1 MSEDKENIAAVPPA
15 EKTDELGATE
25 AFGATETFGATEAR
39 LLQAMCAD
47 ETAPLPEDV
56 VPVEYSAYAGEELPP
71 ESERAEMYNIIEQ
84 IRGVSDPEI
93 PINVYDMGLIYK
105 IDRQNNGDVYIEMT
119 LTAPTCPIAGVLPQ
133 QVADA
138 VAVLAGVGKVEVKL
152 VWEPAWTP
160 DKMSDE
166 AKEMLELL

>member
-1 MSEDKENIAAVPPA
+1 MP
-15 EKTDELGATE
+15 TE
-25 AFGATETFGATEAR
+25 
-39 LLQAMCAD
+39 
-47 ETAPLPEDV
+47 PLPDFI
-56 VPVEYSAYAGEELPP
+56 AYAGEPLAAGTPK
-71 ESERAEMYNIIEQ
+71 AETAEIIEQ
-84 IRGVSDPEI
+84 IRTVFDPEI

-105 IDRQNNGDVYIEMT
+105 IEQKESGDLYIEMT

-138 VAVLAGVGKVEVKL
+138 VAQLSGVGKAEVKL

-160 DKMSDE
+160 DKLSDE

>member
-1 MSEDKENIAAVPPA
+1 MDEDIK
-15 EKTDELGATE
+15 KTEEEIIGATE
-25 AFGATETFGATEAR
+25 SR
-39 LLQAMCAD
+39 LLQAMSIDDALA
-47 ETAPLPEDV
+47 ETTPEEPLPDFV
-56 VPVEYSAYAGEELPP
+56 AYAGETLA
-71 ESERAEMYNIIEQ
+71 SDAEKAREFDIIEQ
-84 IRGVSDPEI
+84 IRTVSDPEI

-105 IDRQNNGDVYIEMT
+105 IEQKDDGDVYIEMT

-138 VAVLAGVGKVEVKL
+138 VATLAGVGKVEVKL

-160 DKMSDE
+160 DKLTDE

>member
-1 MSEDKENIAAVPPA
+1 MNEEIKATE
-15 EKTDELGATE
+15 EKIIGATE
-25 AFGATETFGATEAR
+25 SR
-39 LLQAMCAD
+39 LLQAMSVNDVAD
-47 ETAPLPEDV
+47 NPTAEPLPDFI
-56 VPVEYSAYAGEELPP
+56 AYAGEPLKEGVKK
-71 ESERAEMYNIIEQ
+71 AKMIDIVEQ
-84 IRGVSDPEI
+84 IRTVSDPEI

-105 IDRQNNGDVYIEMT
+105 IDQKDNGDIFIDMT

-138 VAVLAGVGKVEVKL
+138 VALSAGVGKVEVKL

-160 DKMSDE
+160 DKLTDE